1 MISAV
6 AGTSMSTVL
15 HLTISTD
22 LWRRKPAKTIS
33 TMSRGSGA
41 VAAYVTTGSVPM
53 ATAASMRAPP
63 CAFMSRKFSA
73 PFLWMCQCMPVVLL
87 SYFCKRYMPTLRLP
101 VFGFLVKT
109 SGKVTNGPPSSG
121 QHLRMGISSRSGF
134 SVSTTSWHGACLTYF
149 GKLMA
154 RLIIGII
161 VTTLILFCNET
172 YGSFIISR
180 SSSATSSSFSTPRA
194 MAMRS

>member
-1 MISAV
+1 
-6 AGTSMSTVL
+6 MSTVL

-33 TMSRGSGA
+33 SMSRGSGA

-87 SYFCKRYMPTLRLP
+87 SYF
-101 VFGFLVKT
+101 
-109 SGKVTNGPPSSG
+109 
-121 QHLRMGISSRSGF
+121 
-134 SVSTTSWHGACLTYF
+134 